1 MSNQGALSE
10 QVAPGLISNIPR
22 VRASAKL
29 YKIDKMIKMDTLGV
43 MNASY
48 SSKSNASARVRE
60 LPVVTATELKNS
72 TAEVI
77 EQVAARRAVAI
88 TRHDKPRAVLL
99 SIEEYESL
107 TRQEPDYFAGLMQTY
122 RGMLDLMQGPEQRA
136 AADKLFQATPDELG
150 SAAVW
155 AARKVKEVQN

>member
-1 MSNQGALSE
+1 M
-10 QVAPGLISNIPR
+10 ISKILG
-22 VRASAKL
+22 VRAFAKL
-29 YKIDKMIKMDTLGV
+29 HKIDNMSKMHTLNL
-43 MNASY
+43 MNASH
-48 SSKSNASARVRE
+48 SSKSHASTRVRE

-77 EQVAARRAVAI
+77 EQMAARRAVAI

-107 TRQEPDYFAGLMQTY
+107 TRQEPEYFAGLMQTY
-122 RGMLDLMQGPEQRA
+122 RGMLDRMQGPEQRA
-136 AADKLFQATPDELG
+136 AANRLFQATPDELG

-155 AARKVKEVQN
+155 AARKVKEVQT